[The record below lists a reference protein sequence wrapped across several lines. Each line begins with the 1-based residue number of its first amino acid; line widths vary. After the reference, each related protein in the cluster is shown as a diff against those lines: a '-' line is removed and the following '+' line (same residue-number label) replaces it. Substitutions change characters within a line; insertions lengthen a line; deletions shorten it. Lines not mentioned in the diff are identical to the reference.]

1 VTASVSD
8 GCGEIWQPAP
18 NSDAAARASA
28 EHTFRSCAARRV
40 LGDSDSG
47 VFATCAIGAGVV
59 LIHRWHDEY
68 RGLKGWQVL
77 SVEEIDR
84 LPPASRAL
92 FLRYGLDHDFGYIC
106 GPTDLAHVTS
116 LDNFINHACA
126 PNLGYD
132 DAGNVVALR
141 EISPGEELR
150 IDYGSFIVNY
160 DEPFQCSCGHESCR
174 GTISRDDWRI
184 LASRP
189 GVILPPFVRRRIEA
203 KELFHDRTPASEP
216 RSVNPAGDGDAQP
229 PPG

>member
-1 VTASVSD
+1 M
-8 GCGEIWQPAP
+8 
-18 NSDAAARASA
+18 
-28 EHTFRSCAARRV
+28 

-47 VFATCAIGAGVV
+47 VFATCTIPAGTV
-59 LIHRWHDEY
+59 LIHRWHEEA
-68 RGLKGWQVL
+68 RWLEGWQVL

-84 LPPASRAL
+84 LPPASQAL

-141 EISPGEELR
+141 EISAGEELR

-160 DEPFQCSCGHESCR
+160 DEPFRCGCGHESCR

-184 LASRP
+184 LATRP

-203 KELFHDRTPASEP
+203 KGLFHDRTPASEP
-216 RSVNPAGDGDAQP
+216 RSVDPAGDGDAQP

>member
-1 VTASVSD
+1 MIVSVLD
-8 GCGEIWQPAP
+8 GYDEVWRSTPDV
-18 NSDAAARASA
+18 DAVARASA
-28 EHTFRSCAARRV
+28 ERTFNSCAARRSA
-40 LGDSDSG
+40 GESNSG

-59 LIHRWHDEY
+59 LIHRWHDED

-106 GPTDLAHVTS
+106 GPTDLAYVTS

-141 EISPGEELR
+141 EISAGEELR
-150 IDYGSFIVNY
+150 IDYGCFIVNY
-160 DEPFQCSCGHESCR
+160 DEPFRCGCGHESCR
-174 GTISRDDWRI
+174 ANISRDDWRI
-184 LASRP
+184 LATRP
-189 GVILPPFVRRRIEA
+189 GFILPPFVRRRIEA
-203 KELFHDRTPASEP
+203 KGLFDDIPPTNEP
-216 RSVNPAGDGDAQP
+216 RTVDLADDGDAQR